1 MGRSSE
7 PDIPLESLDRPPS
20 YNDVTDASSST
31 PVGSSIPGSWN
42 VNLYNGTSGTAT
54 LSPSFTESPHQ
65 LYRLIV
71 EQARLPPQQH
81 VCIRGFKGKG
91 KGDKDRETDFN
102 FSIDLTPTLLRVF
115 EDNSEWHELR
125 VVRDGDGQK
134 VFRGGIT
141 ESLHWVKPSC
151 PKKLRETTDLEDG
164 NEGLEDQSLLGS
176 SVDGSNEGTPTLMG
190 WCERFCH
197 DPAALKSYDRERYGR
212 NLILT
217 LV

>member
-7 PDIPLESLDRPPS
+7 PDIPLESIDRPPS
-20 YNDVTDASSST
+20 YNNVTDASSFT

-42 VNLYNGTSGTAT
+42 VNLNYDTSGTAT
-54 LSPSFTESPHQ
+54 LSPSFTKSPRQ

-81 VCIRGFKGKG
+81 IRIRGFKGKG
-91 KGDKDRETDFN
+91 NGPKDRETDFD

-125 VVRDGDGQK
+125 VVRDGDGQR
-134 VFRGGIT
+134 VFRGGNT
-141 ESLHWVKPSC
+141 ESLHWEQPSC

-164 NEGLEDQSLLGS
+164 NEGLEDQSLLGAG
-176 SVDGSNEGTPTLMG
+176 VDGSTEGTPTLMG
-190 WCERFCH
+190 WCERFCR
-197 DPAALKSYDRERYGR
+197 DPAALKSYVREWYGR
-212 NLILT
+212 NLTLT